1 MSNDFFTFI
10 YIFFYI
16 LLLTIQSHTPIF
28 ISVGNG
34 ADNKSGE
41 KEMSV
46 FDKAIQIEQL
56 RQEITAL
63 EKKMKSLKAEIFAEA
78 PEWLANTDHDPVP
91 VFQGDEGS
99 VTVSWQKA
107 SVIKPDLVRELVPEM
122 VESVSRDQFSKIIT
136 TKRA

>member
-1 MSNDFFTFI
+1 MSNDFFAFI

-16 LLLTIQSHTPIF
+16 LFLTIQSHIPIF

-46 FDKAIQIEQL
+46 FDKAIQIEEL
-56 RQEITAL
+56 RQEIDAL
-63 EKKMKSLKAEIFAEA
+63 KTKRDSLRAEIFEAA

-91 VFQGDEGS
+91 VFQGVQGS
-99 VTVSWQKA
+99 VTVWWRKA
-107 SVIKPDLVRELVPEM
+107 SVIKPQLVRTIVPEM
-122 VESVSRDQFSKIIT
+122 VESVSRDEFSKMIT

>member
-16 LLLTIQSHTPIF
+16 FLLTIQSHIPIF

-34 ADNKSGE
+34 ADYKSGE

-46 FDKAIQIEQL
+46 FDKAIRIEEL

-63 EKKMKSLKAEIFAEA
+63 ENEMKSLKAEIFAEA

-91 VFQGDEGS
+91 VFQGVQGS
-99 VTVSWQKA
+99 VTVWWKSA
-107 SVIKPDLVRELVPEM
+107 SVIKPNLVRELVPEM
-122 VESVSRDQFSKIIT
+122 VESVSRDQFSKMIT
-136 TKRA
+136 TERA

>member
-1 MSNDFFTFI
+1 
-10 YIFFYI
+10 
-16 LLLTIQSHTPIF
+16 
-28 ISVGNG
+28 
-34 ADNKSGE
+34 
-41 KEMSV
+41 MSV